1 VQRVEL
7 MEGMALL
14 HLPNNRVLVA
24 QDWMT
29 LVDQSDIL
37 VAASQHRGVAGIFEA
52 LQAWNGRSVTCT
64 GEIKELN
71 GKRYMEIMKDRS
83 NLEFR

>member
-1 VQRVEL
+1 
-7 MEGMALL
+7 MEGKALL
-14 HLPNNRVLVA
+14 HLPDNRVLVA
-24 QDWMT
+24 DWMT

-37 VAASQHRGVAGIFEA
+37 VAASQDRGFAAIFEA
-52 LQAWNGRSVTCT
+52 LQAWKGRSVTCT

-71 GKRYMEIMKDRS
+71 GKRYMAIMKDRS